1 MRPEPGQSCMST
13 PHGAA
18 SPHPTSGRKVLVT
31 GAGGQVGLDLL
42 RALQERGDQVHAS
55 DLAPPPVGERPDVPW
70 SALDVTA
77 AAEVEALFA
86 ELRPDVVYHLAA
98 ILSATGERDPLRT
111 YAVNQD
117 GTLHVLEAARKF
129 GVRQVIFTSTIAVF
143 GPGLPPLVG
152 DDVPLRPTTMYGVTK
167 VAGELLG
174 EYYARRHGLDFRGVR
189 FPGLLS
195 AVLPGGGTSD
205 YAPLMYYEALR
216 VGRYEAFCRPDS
228 QIPLMYMPDAL
239 RALVELSLAPRERLS
254 RCVYNIAAF
263 SPTAREIA
271 DEVARVV
278 PGAVITFNPDPVRQ
292 AILDSWP
299 RALDDSCARR
309 DWGWRPAWDLAR
321 MSDHL
326 APRLA
331 ALAARA
337 GRG

>member
-1 MRPEPGQSCMST
+1 MTHTHGPMGL
-13 PHGAA
+13 PHSHA
-18 SPHPTSGRKVLVT
+18 TSGRKVLVT

-42 RALQERGDQVHAS
+42 RALQACGDQVFAS
-55 DLAPPPVGERPDVPW
+55 DLALPAADARLGVPW
-70 SALDVTA
+70 SSLDVTDA
-77 AAEVEALFA
+77 AQVDARLAEV
-86 ELRPDVVYHLAA
+86 RPDVVFHLAA

-111 YAVNQD
+111 YGVNQG
-117 GTLHVLEAARKF
+117 GTLNVLEAARKF
-129 GVRQVIFTSTIAVF
+129 GVRQLVFTSTIAVF

-174 EYYARRHGLDFRGVR
+174 EYYARRHGLDFRAVR

-205 YAPLMYYEALR
+205 YAPLMYYESLR
-216 VGRYEAFCRPDS
+216 TGRYQAFCRSDT

-239 RALVELSLAPRERLS
+239 RALVELSAAPRERLG

-278 PGAVITFNPDPVRQ
+278 PGAVITFEPDPARQ

-299 RALDDSCARR
+299 RALDDSCARH
-309 DWGWRPAWDLAR
+309 DWAWRPAWDLAT
-321 MSDHL
+321 MSDDL
-326 APRLA
+326 APKLA
-331 ALAARA
+331 ALAAA
-337 GRG
+337 AST